1 MARAN
6 NPQPRSRLTNNG
18 RRGINPGDR
27 LFAGVTLGLATLVV
41 ATLVMVT
48 VLLVRDSAPAFAA
61 FGANYIVGSNWNPV
75 EQIFGALPFIYGTVV
90 TSLIALLLAT
100 PFAVGAALFLAE
112 YAPDWLR
119 EPVGFTVE
127 LLAAIPSIIY
137 GLWGLFILAP
147 VMRSTVS
154 PALRETV
161 GQVPVVG
168 ALFSGTIIGRDLLTA
183 GIILAIMILPTI
195 MSISREIVRAVPD
208 AQREGMLGL
217 GATRF
222 EVIRTAVLPY
232 AGSGIIG
239 AMILGLARALGET
252 MAVTLVVGNSTTQI
266 RASLFTPGYT
276 LASAIANQ
284 FNETDKPLYYASV
297 VGLALIL
304 LLVSLVANLLARF
317 LVRRVASGPLGAR
330 I

>member
-1 MARAN
+1 MAMVN
-6 NPQPRSRLTNNG
+6 DVPPRSRLTDNG

-27 LFAGVTLGLATLVV
+27 LFEGVTVGLAGLVV
-41 ATLVMVT
+41 LTLALVT
-48 VLLVRDSAPAFAA
+48 ALLVRDAAPALAT
-61 FGANYIVGSNWNPV
+61 FGPHYIVGSDWNPV
-75 EQIFGALPFIYGTVV
+75 EEIFGALPFIYGTVV
-90 TSLIALLLAT
+90 TSVIALLLAT

-137 GLWGLFILAP
+137 GLWGLFVLAP

-154 PALRETV
+154 PALRDTV
-161 GQVPVVG
+161 GHVPVAG

-195 MSISREIVRAVPD
+195 MSISREIIRAVPD
-208 AQREGMLGL
+208 TQREGMLGL
-217 GATRF
+217 GATQF
-222 EVIRTAVLPY
+222 EVIRLAVLPY
-232 AGSGIIG
+232 ARTGIIG
-239 AMILGLARALGET
+239 ATILGLARALGET

-304 LLVSLVANLLARF
+304 LVVSLLANLLARF
-317 LVRRVASGPLGAR
+317 LVRRVASGPVGAR
-330 I
+330 V